1 MFSAAGA
8 VVTGGAV
15 DVVVMLEETVLG
27 VVADWLLTGDEAAD
41 VTDCIGKKRKL
52 TIN

>member
-1 MFSAAGA
+1 M
-8 VVTGGAV
+8 GGAV
-15 DVVVMLEETVLG
+15 EVVVMLEDTVLS

-41 VTDCIGKKRKL
+41 VTDCIGKKRKF